1 MPIKRRFELK
11 LNTDT
16 VLTIVGESLDLLVAE
31 WLGKSRGDAAIVIT
45 DDGVPET
52 ARARFVAG
60 LRAQLPTH
68 VLSLPAGE
76 NAKTFAILGKLLEDV
91 VGLGVTRRTH
101 IVSFGGGMV
110 SNVAGM
116 VAGLVFRGL
125 PLVHVPTTL
134 LAQIDAALS
143 RKQAVNGISGKNLF
157 GLWRAPEAVFI
168 DYAHLGSLTRRHLAS
183 GLAEAIKLSLIG
195 DLSLFE
201 RFEALSLPEVADD
214 PELLQLLADR
224 ALDLSCG
231 VLSRDPWEGTSG
243 LYLEIGH
250 TLGHAIEILSKGR
263 LTHGECVSIG
273 LVLESRLS
281 ADMGLL
287 DSQWPARIERV
298 LARYALPTRP
308 PGMIQP
314 SDILRALRYDNKRT
328 GPIPSFVPIRDVGRM
343 TARQK
348 HTDQVELRADAVE
361 AAIANAAAA

>member
-143 RKQAVNGISGKNLF
+143 RKQAVNGISGKNL
-157 GLWRAPEAVFI
+157 
-168 DYAHLGSLTRRHLAS
+168 
-183 GLAEAIKLSLIG
+183 
-195 DLSLFE
+195 
-201 RFEALSLPEVADD
+201 
-214 PELLQLLADR
+214 
-224 ALDLSCG
+224 SCG